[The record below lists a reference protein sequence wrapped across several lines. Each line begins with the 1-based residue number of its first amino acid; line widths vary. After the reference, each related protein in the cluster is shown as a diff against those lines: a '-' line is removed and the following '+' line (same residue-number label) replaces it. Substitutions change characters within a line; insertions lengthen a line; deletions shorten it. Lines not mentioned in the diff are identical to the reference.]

1 MLACGIWLLSKT
13 NRRDETI
20 KIYRDTNGLFKII
33 YSPSDIQSNPKY
45 TFKMTLSEVLN
56 YVETLMDSLKADKE
70 PWSEIQVSTVISPS
84 ILYDMMDFESSFSII
99 MESIE
104 TALMTQVTESH

>member
-1 MLACGIWLLSKT
+1 
-13 NRRDETI
+13 
-20 KIYRDTNGLFKII
+20 
-33 YSPSDIQSNPKY
+33 
-45 TFKMTLSEVLN
+45 
-56 YVETLMDSLKADKE
+56 MDALRADKE
-70 PWSEIQVSTVISPS
+70 PWSEIQVSPVISPS